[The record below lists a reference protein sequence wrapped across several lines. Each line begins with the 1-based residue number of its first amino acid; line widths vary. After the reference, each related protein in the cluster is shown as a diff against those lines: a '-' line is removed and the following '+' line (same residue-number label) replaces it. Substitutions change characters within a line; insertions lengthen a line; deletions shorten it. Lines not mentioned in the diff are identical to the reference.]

1 MRHPLLCAT
10 VAAGTVEELRRK
22 RDAADSADLVELRL
36 DHLDVPDSRA
46 ALDGRRRP
54 VIVTCRPTWEG
65 GRFDG
70 SEEQRR
76 TILEAAVAAGAEF
89 VDVEAA
95 AAFAPEI
102 IRMRRGRGVVLSAHL
117 YGEAPIDLQARAAAM
132 RSTGAEVIKIAIE
145 ARAVSDILP
154 LVALADAP
162 ASHLGVEHVLIAM
175 GTPGIPSRVLA
186 ARLRNRWTYVG
197 DGVAPGQLPA
207 ARLLEEFHFRRI
219 MPDAALYGVV
229 GRPIGHSRSPAMHN
243 AGFAALG
250 MNAVYVPLEAASA
263 EDFVRFARAFGV
275 SGVSITA
282 PFKVAL
288 MSHVD
293 RVEPLASRV
302 GAINT
307 IVVRDG
313 RWIGANTDVDGFLA
327 PLAGRIGL
335 KGTRAAVLGAGGA
348 ARGVAIALADRG
360 AAVTVCARR
369 KDAAREIAELVGGTI
384 GSFPPRGGSWDILV
398 NATPAGTGPDGVNPI
413 AGAPLDG
420 EMVFDLVYTPAE
432 TRLLADARAAGC
444 LTIGG
449 LEMLVAQAERQF
461 ELWTGQKPPAGLFA
475 RAAGVRPGSD
485 PGQTGGR
492 PGSDRGQ
499 AGVRPPRNPLMR
511 SDGHQ

>member
-10 VAAGTVEELRRK
+10 VSASTVEELRRK
-22 RDAADSADLVELRL
+22 RDAADTADLVELRL
-36 DHLDVPDSRA
+36 DHLNVPDGPA

-54 VIVTCRPTWEG
+54 AIVTCRPAWEG
-65 GRFDG
+65 GRFEG
-70 SEEQRR
+70 PEEDRQR
-76 TILEAAVAAGAEF
+76 ILEAAVAAGAEF

-117 YGEAPIDLQARAAAM
+117 HGEAPSDLQARAEAM

-145 ARAVSDILP
+145 ARGVSDVLP
-154 LVALADAP
+154 LFALADGSSAE
-162 ASHLGVEHVLIAM
+162 GTGHVLIAM

-186 ARLRNRWTYVG
+186 ARLGNRWTYAG
-197 DGVAPGQLPA
+197 DAIAPGQIPA
-207 ARLLEEFHFRRI
+207 ARLLDEFHFRQI
-219 MPDAALYGVV
+219 APDAALYGVV
-229 GRPIGHSRSPAMHN
+229 GNPVGHSRSPVMHN

-250 MNAVYVPLEAASA
+250 INAVYVPLEAASA
-263 EDFVRFARAFGV
+263 EDFVRFARALGV

-293 RVEPLASRV
+293 RIEPLASRV

-313 RWIGANTDVDGFLA
+313 CWLGANTDVHGFLA
-327 PLAGRIGL
+327 PLTGRIGL

-360 AAVTVCARR
+360 AAVTICAR
-369 KDAAREIAELVGGTI
+369 KKEAARQIAELVGGKVGT
-384 GSFPPRGGSWDILV
+384 FPPQAGSWDILI
-398 NATPAGTGPDGVNPI
+398 NATPAGTGPEGVNPI
-413 AGAPLDG
+413 EGAPLDG

-432 TRLLADARAAGC
+432 TRLLADARRAGC

-449 LEMLVAQAERQF
+449 LEMLIAQAEHQF
-461 ELWTGQKPPAGLFA
+461 ELWTGHTPPAGLFA

-485 PGQTGGR
+485 GGQTGVR
-492 PGSDRGQ
+492 PGSDEGQ
-499 AGVRPPRNPLMR
+499 TGVRPQ
-511 SDGHQ
+511 GHR

>member
-1 MRHPLLCAT
+1 MRQPLLCVT

-22 RDAADSADLVELRL
+22 RDAADNADLVELRL
-36 DHLDVPDSRA
+36 DHLDVPDGPA

-70 SEEQRR
+70 PEEDRR
-76 TILEAAVAAGAEF
+76 RVLEGAVAAGAEF
-89 VDVEAA
+89 VDIEAA

-117 YGEAPIDLQARAAAM
+117 HGEAPTDLQARAAAM

-145 ARAVSDILP
+145 AHGVSDVLP
-154 LVALADAP
+154 LFALADRSP
-162 ASHLGVEHVLIAM
+162 AHEVSGHVFIAM
-175 GTPGIPSRVLA
+175 GTPGLASRVLA
-186 ARLRNRWTYVG
+186 GRLRNRWTYAG
-197 DGVAPGQLPA
+197 DGVAPGQIPA
-207 ARLLEEFHFRRI
+207 ARLLDEFHFRRI
-219 MPDAALYGVV
+219 APDAALYGVV
-229 GRPIGHSRSPAMHN
+229 GHPVGHSRSPAMHN
-243 AGFAALG
+243 AGFAAMG
-250 MNAVYVPLEAASA
+250 MNAVYLPFEAASA
-263 EDFVRFARAFGV
+263 DDFVRFARSLKI

-293 RVEPLASRV
+293 RVEPLARRV

-313 RWIGANTDVDGFLA
+313 CWIGANTDVHGFLA
-327 PLAGRIGL
+327 PLSGRIGL

-360 AAVTVCARR
+360 AAVTICAR
-369 KDAAREIAELVGGTI
+369 KKEAAREIAELVGGQV
-384 GSFPPRGGSWDILV
+384 GSFPPKSGTWDILI
-398 NATPAGTGPDGVNPI
+398 NATPAGTGPGGVNPI

-432 TRLLADARAAGC
+432 TPLLADARAAGC

-461 ELWTGQKPPAGLFA
+461 ELWTGHQPPAGLFA
-475 RAAGVRPGSD
+475 RAAGVKPGSD
-485 PGQTGGR
+485 QGQTGVR
-492 PGSDRGQ
+492 RGSDH
-499 AGVRPPRNPLMR
+499 R
-511 SDGHQ
+511 SSR

>member
-1 MRHPLLCAT
+1 MRHPLLCVT
-10 VAAGTVEELRRK
+10 VAGSTVEDLRRK
-22 RDAADSADLVELRL
+22 RDAADSADLLELRL
-36 DHLDVPDSRA
+36 DHLDAPDGPA
-46 ALDGRRRP
+46 AIDGRRRP

-70 SEEQRR
+70 PEEERR
-76 TILEAAVAAGAEF
+76 RVLESALAAGAEF

-102 IRMRRGRGVVLSAHL
+102 IRLRRGRGVVLSAHL
-117 YGEAPIDLQARAAAM
+117 YGEPPTDLQARAAAM
-132 RSTGAEVIKIAIE
+132 RSTGAEVIKISIE
-145 ARAVSDILP
+145 ARGVSDVLP
-154 LVALADAP
+154 LFGLADASP
-162 ASHLGVEHVLIAM
+162 PHDDTGHVLVAM
-175 GTPGIPSRVLA
+175 GTPGLTSRILA
-186 ARLRNRWTYVG
+186 ARLRNRWTYAG
-197 DGVAPGQLPA
+197 DGVAPGQIPA
-207 ARLLEEFHFRRI
+207 ARLLDEFQFRRI
-219 MPDAALYGVV
+219 TPDAALYGVV
-229 GRPIGHSRSPAMHN
+229 GNPVGHSRSPAMHN
-243 AGFAALG
+243 AGFAAMG
-250 MNAVYVPLEAASA
+250 IQAVYVPFEAATA
-263 EDFVRFARAFGV
+263 EDFVRFARARGI

-307 IVVRDG
+307 IIERDG
-313 RWIGANTDVDGFLA
+313 CWIGANTDVHGFLA

-360 AAVTVCARR
+360 AAVTICARK
-369 KDAAREIAELVGGTI
+369 KDVAREIAELVGGQV
-384 GSFPPRGGSWDILV
+384 GSFPPKPGTWDILI
-398 NATPAGTGPDGVNPI
+398 NATTAGTGPDGVNPI
-413 AGAPLDG
+413 AGTPLDG

-461 ELWTGQKPPAGLFA
+461 ELWTGHKPPPGLFA
-475 RAAGVRPGSD
+475 RAAN
-485 PGQTGGR
+485 GQR
-492 PGSDRGQ
+492 
-499 AGVRPPRNPLMR
+499 
-511 SDGHQ
+511 

>member
-10 VAAGTVEELRRK
+10 VAASTVEELRRN
-22 RDAADSADLVELRL
+22 RDAADGADLVELRL
-36 DHLDVPDSRA
+36 DHLDTPDGAA

-54 VIVTCRPTWEG
+54 AIVTCRPTWEG

-70 SEEQRR
+70 TEEERR
-76 TILEAAVAAGAEF
+76 RVLEKAMAAGAEF
-89 VDVEAA
+89 VDIEAA

-117 YGEAPIDLQARAAAM
+117 YGEAPTDLQARAAAM

-145 ARAVSDILP
+145 AHHVSDVLP
-154 LVALADAP
+154 LFSLADRYP
-162 ASHLGVEHVLIAM
+162 SPDGTGHVLIAM

-186 ARLRNRWTYVG
+186 ARLGNRWTYAG
-197 DGVAPGQLPA
+197 DAVAPGQLPA
-207 ARLLEEFHFRRI
+207 ARLLNEFHFRHLA
-219 MPDAALYGVV
+219 PDAALYGVV
-229 GRPIGHSRSPAMHN
+229 GNPVGHSRSPAMHN
-243 AGFAALG
+243 AGFAAMG
-250 MNAVYVPLEAASA
+250 MNAVYVPFEASSA
-263 EDFVRFARAFGV
+263 EDFVGVARELGI
-275 SGVSITA
+275 SGASITA

-293 RVEPLASRV
+293 RVEELAKRV

-313 RWIGANTDVDGFLA
+313 CWIGANTDVHGFLA

-360 AAVTVCARR
+360 AAVTICAR
-369 KDAAREIAELVGGTI
+369 KEEAAHEIADLVGGKA
-384 GSFPPRGGSWDILV
+384 GSFPPRAGTWDILI

-413 AGAPLDG
+413 AGTPLDG
-420 EMVFDLVYTPAE
+420 EMVFDLVYTPTE
-432 TRLLADARAAGC
+432 TALLADARAAGC

-449 LEMLVAQAERQF
+449 IEMLIAQAERQF
-461 ELWTGQKPPAGLFA
+461 ELWTGHKPPDGLFA
-475 RAAGVRPGSD
+475 RAAGATPASSEARPTQGRHVRPFTPS
-485 PGQTGGR
+485 
-492 PGSDRGQ
+492 
-499 AGVRPPRNPLMR
+499 N
-511 SDGHQ
+511 GHR

>member
-1 MRHPLLCAT
+1 MRHPLLCVT
-10 VAAGTVEELRRK
+10 VAASTVEELRRK

-36 DHLDVPDSRA
+36 DHLATPDGPA

-70 SEEQRR
+70 SEEERR
-76 TILEAAVAAGAEF
+76 RVLESAVAAGAEF

-117 YGEAPIDLQARAAAM
+117 FGAAPTDLQARAAAM
-132 RSTGAEVIKIAIE
+132 RSTGAEVIKIAVE
-145 ARAVSDILP
+145 AHGVSDVLP
-154 LVALADAP
+154 LFALAEGCPPDDDT
-162 ASHLGVEHVLIAM
+162 GHVLIAM
-175 GTPGIPSRVLA
+175 GTPGLTSRILA
-186 ARLRNRWTYVG
+186 ARLRNRWTYAG
-197 DGVAPGQLPA
+197 DGVAPGQIA
-207 ARLLEEFHFRRI
+207 AERLLDEFRFRDLS
-219 MPDAALYGVV
+219 PDAALYGVV
-229 GRPIGHSRSPAMHN
+229 GNPVGHSRSPVMHN

-250 MNAVYVPLEAASA
+250 INAVYVPFEAADA
-263 EDFVRFARAFGV
+263 DDFVRFARARGI
-275 SGVSITA
+275 SGASITA

-307 IVVRDG
+307 IIVRDG
-313 RWIGANTDVDGFLA
+313 RWIGANTDVHGFLA

-335 KGTRAAVLGAGGA
+335 KGTRAAILGAGGA

-360 AAVTVCARR
+360 AAVTICAR
-369 KDAAREIAELVGGTI
+369 KHDAAREIAELVGGRV
-384 GSFPPRGGSWDILV
+384 GSFPPKSGTWDILV
-398 NATPAGTGPDGVNPI
+398 NATPAGTGAEGINPI

-420 EMVFDLVYTPAE
+420 EIVFDLVYAPAE
-432 TRLLADARAAGC
+432 TRLLAEARAAGC

-461 ELWTGQKPPAGLFA
+461 ELWTGHQPPADLFA
-475 RAAGVRPGSD
+475 RAAGAHTGVAPGSV
-485 PGQTGGR
+485 PSGR
-492 PGSDRGQ
+492 P
-499 AGVRPPRNPLMR
+499 
-511 SDGHQ
+511 